1 VEIKD
6 LQEKVLHLEQQLSV
20 KVDVSPKQC
29 IEQEIIDLKSKL
41 LSKVLALVLSV
52 LFNWIFIF
60 KHFNDLIL

>member
-52 LFNWIFIF
+52 LFN
-60 KHFNDLIL
+60 

>member
-20 KVDVSPKQC
+20 KVDVSPEQC
-29 IEQEIIDLKSKL
+29 TEQEVIDLKSKL

-52 LFNWIFIF
+52 LFNWIF
-60 KHFNDLIL
+60 KHFNDLFL

>member
-20 KVDVSPKQC
+20 KVDVSPEQC
-29 IEQEIIDLKSKL
+29 TEQEVIDLKSKL

-52 LFNWIFIF
+52 LFN
-60 KHFNDLIL
+60 